1 MSSVFSNRPYGCNP
15 RRRATCSSQQKLGTK
30 MDISKRTN
38 KIRPSM
44 LAECIWR
51 SPVAAFAA
59 VSGHGAER
67 VAGLIE

>member
-1 MSSVFSNRPYGCNP
+1 MYTKYKAEG
-15 RRRATCSSQQKLGTK
+15 KMLGLL
-30 MDISKRTN
+30 SK
-38 KIRPSM
+38 K
-44 LAECIWR
+44 CIWR